1 MLEMDSYDTP
11 TFPPLGRLFLVRL
24 SGVDFLDAVV
34 NRWPTS
40 FGYTAFFL
48 VDHQIHTELLSKCV
62 CVCRKRWKNRQ
73 GHPE

>member
-11 TFPPLGRLFLVRL
+11 TFPRGRLFLVRL

-40 FGYTAFFL
+40 LGYTAFFL
-48 VDHQIHTELLSKCV
+48 VVHQMHTELLSKCV
-62 CVCRKRWKNRQ
+62 CVCIKRWKNRQ